1 MRGTALDCDARPPP
15 PKKHKR
21 LPQEGSRRGNRLDGV
36 KYWAF
41 LSYSH
46 RDAKW
51 GGRLHRAL
59 ESYRPP
65 KQLIGRRTVRG
76 PIPARLSP
84 IFRDREE
91 LASATDLGASINDAL
106 SRSLCQI
113 VICSPSAARSHWVN
127 EEILAFKRLG
137 REDRIFCLIIDGEPN
152 ASDHPAHAHLE
163 CFPPALRYRLG
174 ADGALSSI
182 RTEPIAADART
193 GKDGR
198 SNAKLKLIAGILGVG
213 YDALKQREL
222 RRAQRKLFAIASGA
236 VAGMVITSGL
246 AVAALFARTT
256 AQRETVIA
264 KREAETSRQT
274 TAFLVDL
281 FRISDPSEARGNSL
295 TAREVLDRGAA
306 RIETQLTHQPQIQAT
321 LMDTLGTVYMG
332 LGLYK
337 PAQPLLQAAMTI
349 RQSLPQEERSD
360 LALSLTHL
368 GDLRTARAQ
377 YLGAESAYA
386 SALAVQRSLPPKE
399 RDEATYAKTL
409 FGLGSEQIER
419 GRNAEA
425 ERTLRSALAIQ
436 QRVTPGPNADTA
448 RTLQLLARAVEDQ
461 NSDEAIALLEKAVS
475 MHRALWGTQPYPDFA
490 ASLNDLGLM
499 LYYDKGDYDRAEQL
513 LLESMAMKRRLLGDK
528 HPEIATSLSN
538 IADVL
543 HNKGDLAGAEKDY
556 LQSLAMYRELLG
568 NEHPYVARTLNNL
581 AFVYY
586 DKGDIQAALQTERES
601 LAIYEKDFP
610 GDNPEVARVENRLG
624 YWLIETRQYAAA
636 ERCLNEA
643 LAMRIRLFGKS
654 HPDVAS
660 SLIHV
665 AILDVA
671 IHKYPDAILAAHT
684 AGEIFTKALSATS
697 WETAVAN
704 AVEGAARGGM
714 GEYAAAEAELLR
726 SYAILRNDGGAVPM
740 YRTLVRGYVQTLYQ
754 RWGRRRDAERYAAVR

>member
-1 MRGTALDCDARPPP
+1 MDAAR
-15 PKKHKR
+15 
-21 LPQEGSRRGNRLDGV
+21 
-36 KYWAF
+36 YWAF

-51 GGRLHRAL
+51 GGWLHKAL

-65 KQLIGRRTVRG
+65 KQLVGTRSECG
-76 PIPARLSP
+76 AIPARLSP

-106 SRSLCQI
+106 RRSLCQI
-113 VICSPSAARSHWVN
+113 VICSPDAARSRWVN

-137 REDRIFCLIIDGEPN
+137 REDHIFCLIVAGEPN
-152 ASDHPAHAHLE
+152 ASDDPAQAHLE

-182 RTEPIAADART
+182 RTEPIAADARA

-198 SNAKLKLIAGILGVG
+198 SKAKLKLIAGVLGVG
-213 YDALKQREL
+213 YDALRRREL
-222 RRAQRKLFAIASGA
+222 RRRQRRLFALASGS

-246 AVAALFARTT
+246 AVAALFARAT
-256 AQRETVIA
+256 AERETVIA
-264 KREAETSRQT
+264 KREAETARQT

-306 RIETQLTHQPQIQAT
+306 RIETQLTHQPQTQAT

-332 LGLYK
+332 LGLYE
-337 PAQPLLQAAMTI
+337 PAQPLLEAALTI
-349 RQSLPQEERSD
+349 RQSLPPAERAD
-360 LALSLTHL
+360 LSISLSHL

-377 YLGAESAYA
+377 YRGAESAYDR
-386 SALAVQRSLPPKE
+386 ALAVQRSLPPGE
-399 RDEATYAKTL
+399 RDEAAFAKTL

-419 GRNAEA
+419 GRNADA

-436 QRVTPGPNADTA
+436 QRITPGPNADTA
-448 RTLQLLARAVEDQ
+448 RTLQLLARAVEER
-461 NSDEAIALLEKAVS
+461 NSDEAIALLEKAVA

-499 LYYDKGDYDRAEQL
+499 LYYDNSDYDRAEQL
-513 LLESMAMKRRLLGDK
+513 LRESLAMKRKLLGDK

-543 HNKGDLAGAEKDY
+543 HNKGDLAGAENDY

-586 DKGDIQAALQTERES
+586 DKGDIRAALRTERES
-601 LAIYEKDFP
+601 LAIYQKDFP

-624 YWLIETRQYAAA
+624 YWLVETGRYAAA
-636 ERCLNEA
+636 ERRLNDA
-643 LAMRIRLFGKS
+643 LAMRTRLFGKS

-660 SLIHV
+660 SLVHV

-671 IHKYPDAILAAHT
+671 IHKYPEAIVAAHT
-684 AGEIFTKALSATS
+684 AGEIFTKTFSANS
-697 WETAVAN
+697 WETALAN
-704 AVEGAARGGM
+704 SVEGAARGDT

-726 SYAILRNDGGAVPM
+726 GYSTLRNDSGAVPM
-740 YRTLVRGYVQTLYQ
+740 YRTLVRGYVRTLYQ
-754 RWGRRRDAERYAAVR
+754 RWGRTQEAERYAALR

>member
-1 MRGTALDCDARPPP
+1 M
-15 PKKHKR
+15 
-21 LPQEGSRRGNRLDGV
+21 DGG

-51 GGRLHRAL
+51 AGWLHKAL

-65 KQLIGRRTVRG
+65 KQLIGTRTERG
-76 PIPARLSP
+76 PVPARLSP

-91 LASATDLGASINDAL
+91 LASATDLGTSINEAL

-113 VICSPSAARSHWVN
+113 VICSPSAARSRWVN

-137 REDRIFCLIIDGEPN
+137 REDRIFCVIVDGEPN
-152 ASDHPAHAHLE
+152 ASDDPSQLQHE

-182 RTEPIAADART
+182 RTEPIAADARE

-198 SNAKLKLIAGILGVG
+198 SNAKLKLIAGLLGVG
-213 YDALKQREL
+213 YDALRQREL
-222 RRAQRKLFAIASGA
+222 RRRQGRLFAIASA
-236 VAGMVITSGL
+236 ATAGMVITSGL
-246 AVAALFARTT
+246 AVAALIARAT
-256 AQRETVIA
+256 AQRQTILA
-264 KREAETSRQT
+264 KREAETARQT

-306 RIETQLTHQPQIQAT
+306 RIGTELTHQPQIQAT

-337 PAQPLLQAAMTI
+337 PAQPLLESATAI
-349 RQSLPQEERSD
+349 RQSLPPQERSD
-360 LALSLTHL
+360 LALSLSHL
-368 GDLRTARAQ
+368 GDLRTARAD
-377 YLGAESAYA
+377 YPSAESAYDR
-386 SALAVQRSLPPKE
+386 ALAIQRSLPSNE
-399 RDEATYAKTL
+399 RDEAALAKTL
-409 FGLGSEQIER
+409 FGLGSELIER
-419 GRNAEA
+419 GHDAEA

-448 RTLQLLARAVEDQ
+448 RTLQLLARAVEDR
-461 NSDEAIALLEKAVS
+461 NSDQAIALLESAVA
-475 MHRALWGTQPYPDFA
+475 MHRALWGAQPYPDFA

-499 LYYDKGDYDRAEQL
+499 LYYDKSDYDRAEQL
-513 LLESMAMKRRLLGDK
+513 LRESLAMKRRLLGDK

-543 HNKGDLAGAEKDY
+543 HNKGDLAGAEQEY

-568 NEHPYVARTLNNL
+568 NDHPFVARTLNNL

-586 DKGDIQAALQTERES
+586 DKGDVRAALQTERES
-601 LAIYEKDFP
+601 LSIYEKDFP
-610 GDNPEVARVENRLG
+610 GDNPEVARVANRLG
-624 YWLIETRQYAAA
+624 YWLIETGQYAAA
-636 ERCLNEA
+636 ERCLDGA
-643 LAMRIRLFGKS
+643 LAMRMRLFGKD

-671 IHKYPDAILAAHT
+671 MHKYPDAVRDART
-684 AGEIFTKALSATS
+684 AGDIFTKRFSATS
-697 WETAVAN
+697 WETALAN
-704 AVEGAARGGM
+704 SVQGAALAGL
-714 GEYAAAEAELLR
+714 GEYPGAESELLHG
-726 SYAILRNDGGAVPM
+726 YTILKNDGGAVPM
-740 YRTLVRGYVQTLYQ
+740 YRSLVRGYVRALYQ
-754 RWGRRRDAERYAAVR
+754 RWGRPQDAERYAAAR

>member
-1 MRGTALDCDARPPP
+1 M
-15 PKKHKR
+15 
-21 LPQEGSRRGNRLDGV
+21 DGV

-51 GGRLHRAL
+51 GGWLHKAL

-65 KQLIGRRTVRG
+65 KQVVGRRTVRG

-113 VICSPSAARSHWVN
+113 VICSPSAARSRWVN

-137 REDRIFCLIIDGEPN
+137 GEDRIFCLIVDGEPN
-152 ASDHPAHAHLE
+152 ASDHPAQADRE

-182 RTEPIAADART
+182 RTEPIAADARA

-213 YDALKQREL
+213 YDALKQREQ

-246 AVAALFARTT
+246 AVAALFARVT

-264 KREAETSRQT
+264 RREAETARQT

-306 RIETQLTHQPQIQAT
+306 RIQTQLTHQPQIQAT

-360 LALSLTHL
+360 LALSLSHL
-368 GDLRTARAQ
+368 GDLRTARAEFP
-377 YLGAESAYA
+377 GAESAYDR
-386 SALAVQRSLPPKE
+386 ALAVQRSLPPKE

-425 ERTLRSALAIQ
+425 ERTLRAALAIQ

-448 RTLQLLARAVEDQ
+448 RTLQLLARAVEERD
-461 NSDEAIALLEKAVS
+461 SDEAIALLEKAVA

-513 LLESMAMKRRLLGDK
+513 LLESMAMKRKLLGDK

-586 DKGDIQAALQTERES
+586 DKGDVRAALQTERES
-601 LAIYEKDFP
+601 LAIYRKNFP
-610 GDNPEVARVENRLG
+610 GDNPDVARVENRLG
-624 YWLIETRQYAAA
+624 YWLIETGQYTAA

-654 HPDVAS
+654 HPEVAS
-660 SLIHV
+660 SLVHV
-665 AILDVA
+665 AVLDVA
-671 IHKYPDAILAAHT
+671 IHKYPDAIVAAHT
-684 AGEIFTKALSATS
+684 AAAIFTKALSATS

-704 AVEGAARGGM
+704 SVEGAARGDM

-726 SYAILRNDGGAVPM
+726 NYAILKNDGGAVPM
-740 YRTLVRGYVQTLYQ
+740 YRALVRRYMQTLYQ
-754 RWGRRRDAERYAAVR
+754 RWGRSQDAQRYAAMR

>member
-1 MRGTALDCDARPPP
+1 V
-15 PKKHKR
+15 
-21 LPQEGSRRGNRLDGV
+21 LDGV

-51 GGRLHRAL
+51 GGRLHKAL

-65 KQLIGRRTVRG
+65 KQLIGKRTARG

-137 REDRIFCLIIDGEPN
+137 GEDRILCLIVDGEPN
-152 ASDHPAHAHLE
+152 ASDHPARAHLE

-182 RTEPIAADART
+182 RTEPIAADARA

-236 VAGMVITSGL
+236 VAGMMITSGL
-246 AVAALFARTT
+246 AVAALFARVT

-264 KREAETSRQT
+264 KREAETARQT

-306 RIETQLTHQPQIQAT
+306 QIQTQLTHQPQIQAT

-368 GDLRTARAQ
+368 GDLKTARAE
-377 YLGAESAYA
+377 YPGAESAYDG
-386 SALAVQRSLPPKE
+386 ALAVRRSLPPNE

-419 GRNAEA
+419 GRNADA

-448 RTLQLLARAVEDQ
+448 RTLQLLARAVEQQ
-461 NSDEAIALLEKAVS
+461 NSDEAIALLEKAVA

-499 LYYDKGDYDRAEQL
+499 LYYDKADYDRAEQL
-513 LLESMAMKRRLLGDK
+513 LLESMAMKRKLLGDK

-556 LQSLAMYRELLG
+556 LQSLAIYRELLG

-586 DKGDIQAALQTERES
+586 DKGDVRAALQTERES
-601 LAIYEKDFP
+601 LAIYRKNFP
-610 GDNPEVARVENRLG
+610 GDNPDVARVENRLG
-624 YWLIETRQYAAA
+624 YWLIETGQYAAA
-636 ERCLNEA
+636 EGRLNEA

-654 HPDVAS
+654 HPEVAS

-684 AGEIFTKALSATS
+684 AGEIFTKTLSATS

-704 AVEGAARGGM
+704 SVEGAARGDM
-714 GEYAAAEAELLR
+714 GEYAGAEAELLR
-726 SYAILRNDGGAVPM
+726 GYAILKNDGGAVPM
-740 YRTLVRGYVQTLYQ
+740 YRVLVRRYVQTLYQ
-754 RWGRRRDAERYAAVR
+754 RWGRMRDAERYASVR